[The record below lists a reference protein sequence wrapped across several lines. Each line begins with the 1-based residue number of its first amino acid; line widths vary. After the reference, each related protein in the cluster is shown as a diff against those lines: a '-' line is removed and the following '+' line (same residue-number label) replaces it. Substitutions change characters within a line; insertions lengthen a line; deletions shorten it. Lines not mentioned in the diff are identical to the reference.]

1 MSRHHLRG
9 DKTCLNC
16 GFVVEERYCSRCGQ
30 QNIEPKESFLH
41 LVGHF
46 FADITHFDSQIFTTL
61 KDLVLR
67 PGFLT
72 REYIAGKRVR
82 YLNPIRMYVFISAV
96 FFLVMFAGKEEHN
109 TVSEDNQHPT
119 NLFRQQLAD
128 SLRAA
133 ADERGRVR
141 GNIESGVP
149 AGGNA
154 GGSDSVRRNVADSV
168 RKAVNGAL
176 ANRLDTT
183 EGVAPGEESLHVSF
197 GGSEIIIDLVEN
209 KFRNVREF
217 DSVEK
222 ALPDSARDKGFMH
235 WLLRK
240 NVRLKEEH
248 GGHRS
253 HIRIEENLQHT
264 IPKIMFILLPL
275 FALITGWFYSRK
287 KYLYVQHAVFSIHF
301 HSFVFLFLLLVW
313 LLSKLI
319 TNDWVDIGVTVF
331 AMLLVFVYLVA
342 ALKGMYRQSVWLSLL
357 KGLAI
362 SLLYWVLIIGVLA
375 LVMVITFM
383 RA

>member
-30 QNIEPKESFLH
+30 ENTEPKESFLH

-72 REYIAGKRVR
+72 REYIAGKRVH

-109 TVSEDNQHPT
+109 AVSEDNQHPT

-128 SLRAA
+128 SLRAS
-133 ADERGRVR
+133 ADARG
-141 GNIESGVP
+141 G
-149 AGGNA
+149 A
-154 GGSDSVRRNVADSV
+154 DSVRR
-168 RKAVNGAL
+168 AVNGEI
-176 ANRLDTT
+176 ANRLDTA
-183 EGVAPGEESLHVSF
+183 EGVAAGEESLHLSF

-342 ALKGMYRQSVWLSLL
+342 ALRGMYRQSVWLSLL

-362 SLLYWVLIIGVLA
+362 SLLYWMLIIGVLA
-375 LVMVITFM
+375 LVMVITFV